1 MRKFNMQFLTCPLKQ
16 KKEYLIKSV
25 KNTWYPFFFNIIL
38 LMLSFYLLIINPVYA
53 GTDNQTKAKPWT
65 FVTEENLHVN
75 KTNILVKK
83 PIDALKILQKAF
95 PNEPVESLHQFCF
108 EAEHEHL
115 GEYDKKRKTYFSSV
129 PGFKELISVYSMS
142 KLPSAMG
149 QENPSWLTLSGMMKH
164 LAHKEEIKDSQFKKL
179 LTVLHTPV
187 NTEEWHIYDGGTTD
201 DAINNVAME
210 FYRSLTG
217 GFKLVWKKLSGKEDS
232 HTLINTDNTL
242 RQQIYKQAL
251 TWHNKRKDSESVK
264 YIVTF
269 DDINSKFGTVQ
280 RSF

>member
-1 MRKFNMQFLTCPLKQ
+1 
-16 KKEYLIKSV
+16 
-25 KNTWYPFFFNIIL
+25 
-38 LMLSFYLLIINPVYA
+38 
-53 GTDNQTKAKPWT
+53 
-65 FVTEENLHVN
+65 
-75 KTNILVKK
+75 
-83 PIDALKILQKAF
+83 
-95 PNEPVESLHQFCF
+95 
-108 EAEHEHL
+108 
-115 GEYDKKRKTYFSSV
+115 
-129 PGFKELISVYSMS
+129 
-142 KLPSAMG
+142 MG

-164 LAHKEEIKDSQFKKL
+164 LAHKEEIKDSQFEKL